1 MNTCRG
7 EKKEDRKENN
17 KEIISKVMRL
27 LIDKRTERETTI
39 LDEVT
44 KIEIWVTNDKCF
56 RLEFNQ
62 FNELVVN
69 KQTYNEE
76 SSTII
81 IKPSVSNQINL
92 L

>member
-1 MNTCRG
+1 M
-7 EKKEDRKENN
+7 K
-17 KEIISKVMRL
+17 L
-27 LIDKRTERETTI
+27 LIDKRTERETT
-39 LDEVT
+39 LYEVT
-44 KIEIWVTNDKCF
+44 KIEIWVSEDKCF

-76 SSTII
+76 SSTIA

>member
-1 MNTCRG
+1 
-7 EKKEDRKENN
+7 
-17 KEIISKVMRL
+17 MRV
-27 LIDKRTERETTI
+27 LIDKKVERETTI
-39 LDEVT
+39 LDDVT

-56 RLEFNQ
+56 RLDFNQ
-62 FNELVVN
+62 FGELVVN

-76 SSTII
+76 SSTIT